1 LTLPVPLLVPP
12 LGRSYDMQSP
22 WCLIGGPYGP
32 KGAAYMFFYGPSLIV
47 RLESRE
53 RRRVTHAI

>member
-1 LTLPVPLLVPP
+1 MPLLVPP